1 MFVTQSCKRDSTFVL
16 VRFHASSRTF
26 CMMDNCGNATC
37 VQESVI
43 ICLLLRF
50 LYVFPFYLS
59 KVKGNQA
66 FIRNENQRKSIILQQ
81 PPSVLCTVRNSTCVL
96 NCEEHNSCTFSH
108 TSFNQHTKVVK
119 LRFIVFSTFFHK
131 ITENQSN

>member
-1 MFVTQSCKRDSTFVL
+1 MLQIIALRQGHQHAIEKNLCNDSHKISNHATCRYVVYVVKSESCQALNVRNNRVREILLLCWYVL
-16 VRFHASSRTF
+16 NAGSRTF

-66 FIRNENQRKSIILQQ
+66 FIRNENQRKSIIRYSNHPLF
-81 PPSVLCTVRNSTCVL
+81 CVL
-96 NCEEHNSCTFSH
+96 
-108 TSFNQHTKVVK
+108 
-119 LRFIVFSTFFHK
+119 
-131 ITENQSN
+131 